1 MLGMMQAYFSQITVT
16 EESLSLDAINEAG
29 VGGHF
34 FGTAQT
40 MAQYETA
47 FHAPMISNWDN
58 YPNWLARGSEE
69 APQRANRIWKD
80 LLANYEAP
88 PLDPGIREA
97 VEEYV
102 TRRKAEGGAV
112 D

>member
-1 MLGMMQAYFSQITVT
+1 
-16 EESLSLDAINEAG
+16 

-47 FHAPMISNWDN
+47 FHAPMLSNWDS
-58 YPNWLARGSEE
+58 YPNWVLRGSEE

-80 LLANYEAP
+80 LLANFETPA
-88 PLDPGIREA
+88 LDEGIAEA
-97 VEEYV
+97 VDAFIA
-102 TRRKAEGGAV
+102 RRKAEGGALGN
-112 D
+112 

>member
-1 MLGMMQAYFSQITVT
+1 M
-16 EESLSLDAINEAG
+16 
-29 VGGHF
+29 GGHF

-40 MAQYETA
+40 MAQYGTA
-47 FHAPMISNWDN
+47 FHAPMISNWDSF
-58 YPNWLARGSEE
+58 PNWQARGSEE

-97 VEEYV
+97 LQDYV
-102 TRRKAEGGAV
+102 TRRKAEGGAG

>member
-1 MLGMMQAYFSQITVT
+1 MMQSYFRPISVT
-16 EESLSLDAINEAG
+16 DEALSLDAIAEAG

-47 FHAPMISNWDN
+47 FHPPMLSNWDN
-58 YPNWLARGSEE
+58 FPTWQARGSEE

-80 LLANYEAP
+80 LLSTYEEP

-97 VEEYV
+97 LEDFVA
-102 TRRKAEGGAV
+102 RRKAEGGAPTN
-112 D
+112 